1 VAIQVAIVLLLV
13 FVSFGLFT
21 VITYDIVPARG
32 ALFVTFQNSSN
43 ATMTV
48 SVFVY
53 VIDMENASN
62 VGFTNATFTKMHN
75 DNRTYVASIADGSGI
90 EVYMRNV
97 SAGESRGFHVN
108 DATVSPQ
115 LCINPSQLKIE
126 ITPREGSL
134 YDLDYDVIFLVIA
147 KVGFWEFSATS
158 IKVFNHRSNSI
169 SKPMQFERNHAATF
183 IGLFFL
189 LAFCSLSS
197 LVVWIANPKW
207 RTRIP
212 LATLVVALSS
222 VAIYSFIGSGWEIL
236 ARLSAAGNAAIAY
249 PASFLLHGYDN
260 HLSGNI
266 LFFMLVSLLLE
277 SWQFVRKTRQTFL
290 FFYALPLFLTLIFP
304 GIGLSLSIESMT
316 WALWTKVLNDRTIF
330 TRLDVLMCLLS
341 GLPSAVFFY
350 WLVPYLQGSFYLFDR
365 VLAINHIEYGIL
377 SAAIIFGGFAV
388 WSLLNR
394 KRTQPKPTRSA
405 SALKVP

>member
-134 YDLDYDVIFLVIA
+134 YDLDYDVIF
-147 KVGFWEFSATS
+147 W
-158 IKVFNHRSNSI
+158 
-169 SKPMQFERNHAATF
+169 
-183 IGLFFL
+183 
-189 LAFCSLSS
+189 SS
-197 LVVWIANPKW
+197 
-207 RTRIP
+207 
-212 LATLVVALSS
+212 
-222 VAIYSFIGSGWEIL
+222 
-236 ARLSAAGNAAIAY
+236 
-249 PASFLLHGYDN
+249 
-260 HLSGNI
+260 
-266 LFFMLVSLLLE
+266 
-277 SWQFVRKTRQTFL
+277 RK
-290 FFYALPLFLTLIFP
+290 
-304 GIGLSLSIESMT
+304 
-316 WALWTKVLNDRTIF
+316 
-330 TRLDVLMCLLS
+330 
-341 GLPSAVFFY
+341 
-350 WLVPYLQGSFYLFDR
+350 
-365 VLAINHIEYGIL
+365 
-377 SAAIIFGGFAV
+377 
-388 WSLLNR
+388 
-394 KRTQPKPTRSA
+394 
-405 SALKVP
+405 